1 MTSTTHIIT
10 VMNRAWQAIQRNHPE
25 VPAVMIVT
33 GRRRHK
39 SEGNIRGQHCRE
51 TWHVDGHE
59 GRQAEVWVSG
69 ERLAEG
75 AEAVMQTMLHEAA
88 HALAVARDIKDTS
101 NKNRYHNKE
110 FVKLAEELGLEGP
123 AASAGKAIGYSDCTI
138 TSKTIEVYDYEI
150 KELAE
155 ACKNFVA
162 PDLTEGPER
171 RKPSAKAFCQCPE
184 GENEITWTKKFEKK
198 LQDHGLPPILCGIC
212 RQAFVPEDD
221 PEDTEPVERTSIR
234 AHLANKAEL
243 LKQLQ
248 GEED

>member
-75 AEAVMQTMLHEAA
+75 PEAVMQTMLHEAA
-88 HALAVARDIKDTS
+88 HALAVVRGLKDTS
-101 NKNRYHNKE
+101 NKNRYHNKV

-123 AASAGKAIGYSDCTI
+123 ESSGGPALGYSDCSI
-138 TSKTIEVYDYEI
+138 TKRTAEVYDYEI
-150 KELAE
+150 KQLGE

-162 PDLTEGPER
+162 AREQETAAP
-171 RKPSAKAFCQCPE
+171 RKASVKAFCQCPE
-184 GENEITWTKKFEKK
+184 GENELTWTKKFSKK
-198 LQDHGLPPILCGIC
+198 LQDHGVPPILCGIC

-221 PEDTEPVERTSIR
+221 PEEPVDRN
-234 AHLANKAEL
+234 AVLVHLQEKACL
-243 LKQLQ
+243 LKRLT
-248 GEED
+248 GEDL